1 MGFDVLCIW
10 IVPAYEC
17 SSSEPGELSRAWGA
31 MHYNIIP
38 TSPSGSFQWHRKGFI
53 SLPVIQLISMESSE
67 NRVESI
73 ISEGNEG
80 GIHQRPASQR
90 HIYHLHRE
98 TPLGLAV
105 RNNVFISPPPS
116 PPGNMLLQGMS
127 QNNGSSFSRLF
138 PKGNKELTQILDTKS

>member
-1 MGFDVLCIW
+1 MKTSIKGLVALFSLLHSTILHDVMGFDVLCIW

-53 SLPVIQLISMESSE
+53 SLPLIQLISMESSE

-73 ISEGNEG
+73 ITEGNEG

-105 RNNVFISPPPS
+105 RKQCVYISSALPARKYAA
-116 PPGNMLLQGMS
+116 
-127 QNNGSSFSRLF
+127 SRDE
-138 PKGNKELTQILDTKS
+138 PK